1 MRNKLIFALIVAP
14 VALAAWLTFSAPQT
28 IALSPDSVIGFE
40 LPSTNETMQVANSDA
55 SEVEE

>member
-1 MRNKLIFALIVAP
+1 MRNKFIYALIAAP
-14 VALAAWLTFSAPQT
+14 VALAAWLAFSAPQT

-40 LPSTNETMQVANSDA
+40 LPSTNDTFQVASSDA